1 MSNLDHL
8 APSTNNRERVV
19 RMRELAARLALSSSH
34 IYALIQQGRF
44 PKPVAL
50 IPGGRAKGWP
60 ERELTAWLQHRV
72 EIRDLEA
79 RSRLEASKASQ
90 DKAEVISNSNSIS
103 EGHGS

>member
-8 APSTNNRERVV
+8 APCTNDRERVV

-34 IYALIQQGRF
+34 LYALIQQGRF
-44 PKPVAL
+44 PRPVAL

-79 RSRLEASKASQ
+79 RSRLEASKASR
-90 DKAEVISNSNSIS
+90 DNARVVSKTNLIS
-103 EGHGS
+103 EGRGS